1 MVMYM
6 DSAILSGLIM
16 NYICLDT
23 AAGVTGV
30 KVKKTRLILSS
41 FILAVASVLC
51 IFSKTFK
58 VICLILYI
66 PALWLILGKCSLV
79 ELLRRVGICLGCT
92 FICSALILA
101 LIPPDRLEIIVS
113 GEESFFVADDIYFY
127 IPLAFV
133 YALAKLILFCISKTK
148 LIYSVSLTVD
158 GQKVTSYALIDTGN
172 SLRDKE
178 TGKPVVIAERA
189 LFENITSSP
198 KIIGYKNI
206 GKEPQ
211 YTYIYPV
218 EKLSF
223 TDENRE
229 YDDVYVTFVDKPL
242 SASGKY
248 KILLHN
254 SFLI

>member
-1 MVMYM
+1 MVLYI
-6 DSAILSGLIM
+6 DSAILSGLVM

-23 AAGVTGV
+23 AANVAGV
-30 KVKKTRLILSS
+30 KIKKIRLFTAS
-41 FILAVASVLC
+41 FVFALASVLC
-51 IFSKTFK
+51 VFSKAVK
-58 VICLILYI
+58 ILCLILYI
-66 PALWLILGKCSLV
+66 PAIRLIFGKCRMG
-79 ELLRRVGICLGCT
+79 ELIRRLGICLGCT
-92 FICSALILA
+92 FVCSALILGC
-101 LIPPDRLEIIVS
+101 IPPQKLELIDSV
-113 GEESFFVADDIYFY
+113 GGSFFVAADLYFY
-127 IPLAFV
+127 VPLIAV

-158 GQKVTSYALIDTGN
+158 GQKAIASAMIDTGN
-172 SLRDKE
+172 SLRDRE
-178 TGKPVVIAERA
+178 SGRPVIIAERS
-189 LFENITSSP
+189 LFENITSPP

-223 TDENRE
+223 ADENRE
-229 YDDVYVTFVDKPL
+229 YEDVYVTFVDKPL
-242 SASGKY
+242 SASGQY